1 MEATVAVMNEIDLMK
16 DFSGTIFES
25 ISKIGNRDIGDARK
39 GLVDLDRKFPGE
51 IFVGK
56 LNPVEIK
63 VIAYISKLRKKLDLE
78 LHKSNNLSGEEQS
91 KSIKLANKLS
101 RDITFA
107 KLLLRYLVKNRF
119 DLPSDM
125 DIEFRKD
132 FQVTIRREEHHYGEE
147 DE

>member
-39 GLVDLDRKFPGE
+39 DLADLDKKFPGE

-56 LNPVEIK
+56 LNPIEIK
-63 VIAYISKLRKKLDLE
+63 VLSFILKLRKKLDCE
-78 LHKSNNLSGEEQS
+78 LHKSNTLFGKEKSD
-91 KSIKLANKLS
+91 SIKMANKLS
-101 RDITFA
+101 RDISFA
-107 KLLLRYLVKNRF
+107 KTLLRYLVNNRLELPP
-119 DLPSDM
+119 DLNL
-125 DIEFRKD
+125 EFRKD
-132 FQVTIRREEHHYGEE
+132 FQVTSRHVEHHCGEE